1 VHDVTTSSTFW
12 LTVAAIFAVNG
23 LLSFAWDEP
32 VLATAQTATAGLAA
46 LAAWAARR
54 RKVVRGRPDTTGR

>member
-1 VHDVTTSSTFW
+1 MTASATFW

-32 VLATAQTATAGLAA
+32 VLAVAQAGTGALAVI
-46 LAAWAARR
+46 AAWAARR
-54 RKVVRGRPDTTGR
+54 RTVARGHADAPGRDR